1 MGGGTVRH
9 WKRYY
14 DLCRTCAIN
23 WDFIGKMDSIFED
36 SEEVMNRAG
45 VKGRLHYG
53 QHSKTTNYEKI
64 VRYYKGFPKEL
75 MLRLYEN
82 FKVDFEVF
90 GYSIPSWLWVHLSE
104 GDVM

>member
-1 MGGGTVRH
+1 
-9 WKRYY
+9 
-14 DLCRTCAIN
+14 
-23 WDFIGKMDSIFED
+23 MDSIFED